1 MATGTGLKSTIFA
14 LSYIMDLFYGIDNVS
29 VVFFIK
35 KGVMPYSI
43 LYIQKRAIGSFYLF
57 NRVRQTHMW
66 VDLALSVFQFTHSIE
81 CNIPKIPHHI
91 TRPIS
96 THDSVY

>member
-43 LYIQKRAIGSFYLF
+43 LYIQKRAIGSFIYF
-57 NRVRQTHMW
+57 WTFVCKM
-66 VDLALSVFQFTHSIE
+66 
-81 CNIPKIPHHI
+81 
-91 TRPIS
+91 TRNS
-96 THDSVY
+96 SLTHD